1 MPSDKKPW
9 DKLFKELGDPLSE
22 GSQLEAMRRLR
33 NSIERAS
40 ESSDRYSRRMFWLTW
55 VIVGLTAVLTVLT
68 VVQVAPEIKGWW
80 EH

>member
-22 GSQLEAMRRLR
+22 GSQLEAMRRLA
-33 NSIERAS
+33 NSIDMAS
-40 ESSDRYSRRMFWLTW
+40 KSSDRYSRSMVRLTW
-55 VIVGLTAVLTVLT
+55 VIAVLTVVLAALT

-80 EH
+80 QH

>member
-1 MPSDKKPW
+1 
-9 DKLFKELGDPLSE
+9 
-22 GSQLEAMRRLR
+22 MRRLR

-80 EH
+80 QH